1 MTDRLFHLNDIIEV
15 YGLSKYEAQTLMNR
29 VPKINVGRGELRPRW
44 VVKQADIEAY
54 LMKKARR
61 AETFGLD
68 AFGKILRRR

>member
-1 MTDRLFHLNDIIEV
+1 MTNRLFHLNDIIEV

-61 AETFGLD
+61 AETSGLD

>member
-15 YGLSKYEAQTLMNR
+15 YGLSKYEALTLMNR

>member
-1 MTDRLFHLNDIIEV
+1 MTDRLFHLNDITEV

-61 AETFGLD
+61 AEMSGLD